1 MNQGES
7 TRKSVPTI
15 GVAQVDYDHN
25 AEYESIAPSNDRPG
39 SFTTRNQSEY
49 FSALSGSTLHTITP
63 LDYGR
68 NTRTSSGRQLFRVT
82 GYRWIILVLF
92 SGMILTGSVVSVGF
106 SSLVNQMTLGFG
118 VDQGWVV
125 VLLIIPSTVYIPM
138 SFLSANL
145 YNKMRTHHVVYLAA
159 VLQILGCWTRS
170 LAFILDNSFVPI
182 ILGTVIYVLSIPML
196 LSAISLIANLWFSDD

>member
-1 MNQGES
+1 M
-7 TRKSVPTI
+7 PTI
-15 GVAQVDYDHN
+15 GVTQVDRDSN
-25 AEYESIAPSNDRPG
+25 SEYEAIAPSNDRPG
-39 SFTTRNQSEY
+39 SFTTRNQSDY
-49 FSALSGSTLHTITP
+49 FSALSQSTLHTITP

-92 SGMILTGSVVSVGF
+92 AGMVLTGSVVSVGF

-118 VDQGWVV
+118 VDQGWVI

-138 SFLSANL
+138 SFVSAQL
-145 YNKMRTHHVVYLAA
+145 YNRMRTHHVVYLAA
-159 VLQILGCWTRS
+159 VFQILGCWTRS
-170 LAFILDNSFVPI
+170 LAFISGTSFWPI
-182 ILGTVIYVLSIPML
+182 ILGTTVYVLSIPML